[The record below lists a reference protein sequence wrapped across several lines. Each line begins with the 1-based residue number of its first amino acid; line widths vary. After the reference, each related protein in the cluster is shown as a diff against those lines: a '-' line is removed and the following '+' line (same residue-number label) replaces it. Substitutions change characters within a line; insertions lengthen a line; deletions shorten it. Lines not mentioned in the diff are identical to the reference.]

1 MKTTWYRKIQRISFT
16 EIMLWIEASI
26 LLAFAR
32 FLVWALP
39 FKYWV
44 KLIGQSMSTTR
55 VYEQEIINYKTR
67 LKIAWAVKSA
77 AYRVPWQ
84 AVCLPQAMAA
94 KWMLGFRGQ
103 SSKLYLGVKPA
114 LQGSRGM
121 SAHAWLQC
129 CGDMITGG
137 DIAEEFANVSHFI

>member
-1 MKTTWYRKIQRISFT
+1 MKTAWHQKLRQLGCT
-16 EIMLWIEASI
+16 EILLWLEAVF
-26 LLAFAR
+26 LLGVAR

-44 KLIGQSMSTTR
+44 KLIGQPMSTSL
-55 VYEQEIINYKTR
+55 VYDQVKMSNQAR
-67 LKIAWAVKSA
+67 LRIAWAVKSA

-103 SSKLYLGVKPA
+103 SSKLYLGVKSDPQNKGKLA
-114 LQGSRGM
+114 
-121 SAHAWLQC
+121 AHAWLECAEQY
-129 CGDMITGG
+129 ITGG
-137 DIAEEFANVSHFI
+137 GPQECKNVSHFI